1 MSYLSFVRKSYKG
14 SKHYWYITQHNTEID
29 VKVEVVDILKI
40 QYDFVV
46 QVFRVLVLLL
56 DW

>member
-14 SKHYWYITQHNTEID
+14 SKHYRYITQHNMEID

-40 QYDFVV
+40 QNVFVV
-46 QVFRVLVLLL
+46 QGFRVLVLLL
-56 DW
+56 D